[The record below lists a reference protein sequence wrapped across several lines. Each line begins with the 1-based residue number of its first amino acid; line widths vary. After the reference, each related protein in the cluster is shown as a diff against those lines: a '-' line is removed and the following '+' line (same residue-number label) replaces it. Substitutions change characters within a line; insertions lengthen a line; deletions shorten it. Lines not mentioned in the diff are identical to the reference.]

1 MLTSTPVLG
10 TERKCP
16 PWVCRRPEDRQRETS
31 GHIANLQLP
40 VGSPWPRNRRN
51 LPSHCGGEQVSRLQ
65 ALITRRIVCLS
76 LGGFPCEVPQRHK
89 AGDSVGAQSMLKHGM
104 PDSIQNLAVP
114 SKFQNCLAASTG
126 FQSFIL
132 SSASNPDQILPCGP
146 SSPRPCNPPAP
157 LLAPL
162 PASSSLYAVQGLRHP
177 SQNPVPFGGWPTI
190 PLLEAT
196 CAYVFGFWLTGDQK
210 NKIYHLTVLFFFI
223 SFHLFPPKNEVSIFK
238 LCSEFQTWQATGKS
252 ISSFSEGRNAT
263 VNNKKK
269 KRIPGIYEGR
279 LMSRLTSVS
288 SYDTAIQGVK
298 KDSPAPPERWRD

>member
-10 TERKCP
+10 TGRKRP
-16 PWVCRRPEDRQRETS
+16 PWVCRRPEGCQRETS
-31 GHIANLQLP
+31 GPIANLQLP

-76 LGGFPCEVPQRHK
+76 LGGFPREVPQCHK

-146 SSPRPCNPPAP
+146 SSPRPCNPSAP
-157 LLAPL
+157 LMAPL
-162 PASSSLYAVQGLRHP
+162 PASSSLYAVQGLKHP
-177 SQNPVPFGGWPTI
+177 SQNPVPFGGWPSI

-196 CAYVFGFWLTGDQK
+196 CAMCLASGSLGTRK
-210 NKIYHLTVLFFFI
+210 TKFI
-223 SFHLFPPKNEVSIFK
+223 I
-238 LCSEFQTWQATGKS
+238 
-252 ISSFSEGRNAT
+252 
-263 VNNKKK
+263 
-269 KRIPGIYEGR
+269 
-279 LMSRLTSVS
+279 
-288 SYDTAIQGVK
+288 
-298 KDSPAPPERWRD
+298 